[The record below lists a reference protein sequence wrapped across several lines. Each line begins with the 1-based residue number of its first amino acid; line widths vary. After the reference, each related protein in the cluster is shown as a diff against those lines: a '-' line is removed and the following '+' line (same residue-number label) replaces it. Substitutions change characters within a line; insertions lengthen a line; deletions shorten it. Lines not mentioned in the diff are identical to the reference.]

1 MNCQQISD
9 AKWIELVYNRTNTY
23 NLGAVWAENRD
34 YDTEFA
40 ASSICIDDFVIVV
53 CHLGCEKLPSYKLAL
68 NKTIAVFMRY

>member
-1 MNCQQISD
+1 MDRPGVQQNKHIQPWCS
-9 AKWIELVYNRTNTY
+9 
-23 NLGAVWAENRD
+23 LGAENWD
-34 YDTEFA
+34 YDPEFA

>member
-1 MNCQQISD
+1 MDRKGVQQNKHIQTGTMN
-9 AKWIELVYNRTNTY
+9 
-23 NLGAVWAENRD
+23 
-34 YDTEFA
+34 DTEFA